1 MTAISRSVAREE
13 AARREP
19 ALQEADPAVAAAI
32 GREEERQRTTLEM
45 IASENFTSRAVLE
58 AVGSVLTNKY
68 AEGYPGRRYYG
79 GCEFIDEVETL
90 ALDRA
95 RALFGMEHANVQPH
109 SGAQANLAVYQGL
122 LDPGDPVLGM
132 ALDQGGHLT
141 HGHGVN
147 ASGKLYRFG
156 SYGVD
161 RESETIDYEAMR
173 RTAQELRPKIL
184 VVGATAYPRTIDFA
198 RAREIADE
206 VGALLMVDMAH
217 IAGLIAAGAHPSP
230 AGFAQ
235 VLTSST
241 HKTLRGPRGGLI
253 LCDRDLARRIDRGV
267 FPGHQ
272 GGPLMHVVA
281 GKAVALGEAATPQF
295 AAYQHQIVENARA
308 LAETLSEAGLRLV
321 SGGTDNHLILVDVRP
336 KELTGQEA
344 ESALDRC
351 GIIVNKNAIPYDP
364 LPPAV
369 TSGLRI
375 GTPAL
380 TSRGLGPREMRRVG
394 ELIAAVLE
402 APGDESLAARVRDEV
417 SAICAEHPA
426 PGLPPA

>member
-1 MTAISRSVAREE
+1 MTATSSQQVRGG
-13 AARREP
+13 AAPHQP
-19 ALQEADPAVAAAI
+19 ALVDADPAVAQAI
-32 GREEERQRTTLEM
+32 SREEERQRTTLEM

-79 GCEFIDEVETL
+79 GCQFIDEVETL
-90 ALDRA
+90 ARDRA
-95 RALFGMEHANVQPH
+95 QALFSMEHANVQPH
-109 SGAQANLAVYQGL
+109 SGAQANLAVYEGL

-141 HGHGVN
+141 HGHHVN

-161 RESETIDYEAMR
+161 RESETIDYEEMR
-173 RTAQELRPKIL
+173 RAALELRPKIV
-184 VVGATAYPRTIDFA
+184 VVGATAYPRVIDFA

-206 VGALLMVDMAH
+206 VGAVLMADMAH
-217 IAGLIAAGAHPSP
+217 IAGLVAAGAHPSP
-230 AGFAQ
+230 AGHAQ

-253 LCDRDLARRIDRGV
+253 LCERELQRRVDRGV

-281 GKAVALGEAATPQF
+281 GKAVAFGEAATPQF
-295 AAYQHQIVENARA
+295 TAYQHQTVENARA
-308 LAETLSEAGLRLV
+308 LAETLSAAGLRLV

-336 KELTGQEA
+336 RGLTGQEA

-380 TSRGLGPREMRRVG
+380 TSRGLGPQEMSHVG
-394 ELIAAVLE
+394 ELIASVLE
-402 APGDESLAARVRDEV
+402 APADERLAARVRGEV
-417 SAICAEHPA
+417 SEICAEHPA
-426 PGLPPA
+426 PGLPLP